1 MVSSAEGSPTAGA
14 PLAPA
19 AMADILSTIRTNMA
33 EETVRVAMGTET
45 VSQTNDQPN
54 DAVPNDTVED
64 NDVLELSAM
73 DLVAVAEVPVPAA
86 PLEAPLAVT
95 EPATSVPSLLDEL
108 TEQVLDEA
116 LAGEP
121 AAKPD
126 GVTAATDDFDRLL
139 KEISTNQ
146 ADQAD
151 HVQEQ
156 RDALLAEDDVL
167 SEVLSASAPNE
178 NVAVEAVQAADNAMY
193 QASAVQVAGGDMQVA
208 LPAEVLAM
216 ALRPLVQEWLKTN
229 LPGVV
234 ERLVQAEIAKLSGN

>member
-1 MVSSAEGSPTAGA
+1 
-14 PLAPA
+14 
-19 AMADILSTIRTNMA
+19 
-33 EETVRVAMGTET
+33 
-45 VSQTNDQPN
+45 
-54 DAVPNDTVED
+54 VED

-95 EPATSVPSLLDEL
+95 EPATNVPSLLDEL

-193 QASAVQVAGGDMQVA
+193 QASAVQVVGGDMQVA